1 MRDLKRTTRGGAML
15 EFTLLIPVWLPLL
28 LGTMWI
34 GTAMIRGLQV
44 TQVAR
49 DLASMFCRA
58 VDFSD
63 PTNAGSNYM
72 LTKITQELGPVTA
85 AGTGVVIFSTLT
97 YVGDSVCTSAGP
109 AYHDSASKHTAAC
122 TNYSH
127 FVFTQR
133 YTVGNTTLRSSNFG
147 GTLATADTDSTQQY
161 KIPVTSYVTH
171 AADQANGFTLLPKP
185 LETGTD
191 GYQSGQ
197 PVYVVE
203 VFFSGAGQVGYTQGG
218 SYAYAIF

>member
-1 MRDLKRTTRGGAML
+1 ML

-34 GTAMIRGLQV
+34 GSAMVRGLQV

-58 VDFSD
+58 VDFSA
-63 PTNAGSNYM
+63 TGAGTAQNDI
-72 LTKITQELGPVTA
+72 LPKLTQELGTVTSS
-85 AGTGVVIFSTLT
+85 GTGVVIFSTLT
-97 YVGDSVCTSAGP
+97 YVGNSVCAMAGSTYYDSVAKVHKT
-109 AYHDSASKHTAAC
+109 AC
-122 TNYSH
+122 TNYGK

-133 YTVGNTTLRSSNFG
+133 FTVGNTSLRSSSFG
-147 GTLATADTDSTQQY
+147 APATADPDSAKQY
-161 KIPVTSYVTH
+161 NITIVNYVTH
-171 AADQANGFTLLPKP
+171 TADVATFNLLPNP
-185 LETGTD
+185 LEDTPNTD

-197 PVYVVE
+197 PVYLVE
-203 VFFSGAGQVGYTQGG
+203 VFFSGTGQVGYTQGG